1 LEKFRKEVANLNNER
16 VILTNQKAQLISQRD
31 QLSQQK
37 SILSS
42 QINQLQ
48 TTVQVRDKELAN
60 QQKLLT
66 TRQARLQQLETQ
78 QKTLQLEIDRRD
90 QRIGEL
96 DRSIVD
102 KNFALEQREGK
113 LKDLETQMAFLK
125 REVEVLEQYYQ
136 TYQELREK
144 QIAIFRGQVL
154 SFGAFRI
161 VDTQAIVAV
170 IDKLLREANM
180 NAIRATQPNQPNFD
194 QRLVKITKAQVEQ
207 LSQQL
212 QDGKEYVVRIL
223 SAGNYVLGETEIRV
237 FADVVPNQRVFEEK
251 QVIAAVSIDPQNMT
265 EEDLQKRLDLLLAS
279 AQFRA
284 RSAGVLGSIQVEDG
298 LLTTVVNFIGQVKKS
313 GNSIETLEAI
323 AASKTNTAGP
333 LTLRLVAVKDGKIVF
348 STSS

>member
-1 LEKFRKEVANLNNER
+1 
-16 VILTNQKAQLISQRD
+16 
-31 QLSQQK
+31 
-37 SILSS
+37 
-42 QINQLQ
+42 
-48 TTVQVRDKELAN
+48 
-60 QQKLLT
+60 
-66 TRQARLQQLETQ
+66 LETQ
-78 QKTLQLEIDRRD
+78 QKNLQLEIDRRD

-223 SAGNYVLGETEIRV
+223 SAGNYVLGESEIRV

-251 QVIAAVSIDPQNMT
+251 QVIAAVSIDPQNMK

-323 AASKTNTAGP
+323 AASKTNTSGP

>member
-1 LEKFRKEVANLNNER
+1 
-16 VILTNQKAQLISQRD
+16 
-31 QLSQQK
+31 
-37 SILSS
+37 
-42 QINQLQ
+42 
-48 TTVQVRDKELAN
+48 
-60 QQKLLT
+60 
-66 TRQARLQQLETQ
+66 LETQ

-102 KNFALEQREGK
+102 KNLALEQREGK

-223 SAGNYVLGETEIRV
+223 SAGNYVLGESEIRV

-323 AASKTNTAGP
+323 AASKTNTSGP

>member
-1 LEKFRKEVANLNNER
+1 M
-16 VILTNQKAQLISQRD
+16 
-31 QLSQQK
+31 
-37 SILSS
+37 
-42 QINQLQ
+42 
-48 TTVQVRDKELAN
+48 
-60 QQKLLT
+60 
-66 TRQARLQQLETQ
+66 
-78 QKTLQLEIDRRD
+78 
-90 QRIGEL
+90 
-96 DRSIVD
+96 D
-102 KNFALEQREGK
+102 KNLALEQREGK

-161 VDTQAIVAV
+161 VDPQAIVAV
-170 IDKLLREANM
+170 IDKLLREANI

-223 SAGNYVLGETEIRV
+223 SAGNYVLGESEIRV

-323 AASKTNTAGP
+323 AASKTNTSGP

>member
-1 LEKFRKEVANLNNER
+1 
-16 VILTNQKAQLISQRD
+16 
-31 QLSQQK
+31 
-37 SILSS
+37 
-42 QINQLQ
+42 
-48 TTVQVRDKELAN
+48 
-60 QQKLLT
+60 
-66 TRQARLQQLETQ
+66 
-78 QKTLQLEIDRRD
+78 
-90 QRIGEL
+90 
-96 DRSIVD
+96 
-102 KNFALEQREGK
+102 
-113 LKDLETQMAFLK
+113 
-125 REVEVLEQYYQ
+125 
-136 TYQELREK
+136 
-144 QIAIFRGQVL
+144 
-154 SFGAFRI
+154 
-161 VDTQAIVAV
+161 
-170 IDKLLREANM
+170 
-180 NAIRATQPNQPNFD
+180 QPNQPNFD

-223 SAGNYVLGETEIRV
+223 SAGNYVLGESEIRV

-333 LTLRLVAVKDGKIVF
+333 LTLRLVAVKDGKIIF